1 MLKKNLKPQKKLAEK
16 VQENIKNYQTT
27 IIESKT
33 APTTGLEAGKT
44 IWRDISNGKPGILK
58 VWNGNGWELLIPDV
72 EVVKK
77 ETLEQVN
84 KDIRSTKEELNKKVE
99 EAQNET
105 AGQFNVVN
113 ENLQEVSRTIKN
125 VQNSQGEINKT
136 VSEMKQTNEGFTK
149 SIELLTKRR

>member
-1 MLKKNLKPQKKLAEK
+1 M
-16 VQENIKNYQTT
+16 
-27 IIESKT
+27 
-33 APTTGLEAGKT
+33 EAGKT

-72 EVVKK
+72 EAVKK

-84 KDIRSTKEELNKKVE
+84 KDIQSTKEELNKRVE

-125 VQNSQGEINKT
+125 VQSSQGEINKT

-149 SIELLTKRR
+149 SIELLTKKDGEITGKLNTVVETSEGTKR